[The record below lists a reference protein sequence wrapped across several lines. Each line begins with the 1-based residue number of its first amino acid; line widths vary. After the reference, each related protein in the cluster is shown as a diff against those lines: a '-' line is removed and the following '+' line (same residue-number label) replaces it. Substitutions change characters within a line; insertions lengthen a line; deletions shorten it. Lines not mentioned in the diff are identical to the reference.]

1 MWQNML
7 SKIGTAVVITVMDSL
22 FLKVMLLQEDNVNYN
37 LGFWLQLLYLN
48 VYQSNWRKLVVWL
61 IIKFEIPFL
70 TS

>member
-7 SKIGTAVVITVMDSL
+7 SKIGTAVVITVMDSV
-22 FLKVMLLQEDNVNYN
+22 FEIGVTSGRYVNYN

-61 IIKFEIPFL
+61 IIKFEVPFL